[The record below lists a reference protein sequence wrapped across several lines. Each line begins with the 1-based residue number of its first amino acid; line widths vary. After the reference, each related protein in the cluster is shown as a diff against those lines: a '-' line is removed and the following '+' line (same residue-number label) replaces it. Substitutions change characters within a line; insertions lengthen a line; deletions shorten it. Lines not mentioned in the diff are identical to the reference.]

1 VAALRAFGIACL
13 GHLFGA
19 KNVDIMTPTERS
31 KRMSLIR
38 SKDTQ
43 PELLVR
49 RLVHSMGYRY
59 RSHESGLPGKPDIV
73 FKSRQKVIFVHGCFW
88 HLHRGCGRPPKS
100 KLDYWRPKLER
111 NVARDKLVRG
121 RLRRL
126 GWQQLV
132 VWECELDDR
141 ERLIR
146 KIGKFL
152 GTVKT
157 NLLEETA

>member
-1 VAALRAFGIACL
+1 
-13 GHLFGA
+13 
-19 KNVDIMTPTERS
+19 MTPTERS

-49 RLVHSMGYRY
+49 KLVHSMGYRY
-59 RSHESGLPGKPDIV
+59 RSHDSSLPGRPDIV
-73 FKSRQKVIFVHGCFW
+73 FRSRRKVIFVNGCFW
-88 HLHRGCGRPPKS
+88 HLHRRCPNSRAPKS
-100 KLDYWRPKLER
+100 KLNYWRPKLEG
-111 NVARDKLVRG
+111 NVARDKLVHG

-141 ERLIR
+141 ERLAH
-146 KIGKFL
+146 KLGKFL
-152 GTVKT
+152 GTGIKT
-157 NLLEETA
+157 NLLGETA

>member
-1 VAALRAFGIACL
+1 MAAVRAVGIASL
-13 GHLFGA
+13 A
-19 KNVDIMTPTERS
+19 RSKNVDIMTPTERS

-49 RLVHSMGYRY
+49 KLVHSMGYRY
-59 RSHESGLPGKPDIV
+59 RSHDSGLPGRPDIV
-73 FKSRQKVIFVHGCFW
+73 FRSRRKVIFVHGCFW
-88 HLHRGCGRPPKS
+88 HLHRRCANSRPPKS
-100 KLDYWRPKLER
+100 KLKYWRPKLEG
-111 NVARDKLVRG
+111 NVTRDKLVRG

-141 ERLIR
+141 ERLTR
-146 KIGKFL
+146 KLGKFL
-152 GTVKT
+152 GTGVNT
-157 NLLEETA
+157 NPLEDIA

>member
-1 VAALRAFGIACL
+1 
-13 GHLFGA
+13 
-19 KNVDIMTPTERS
+19 VDIMTATERS

-49 RLVHSMGYRY
+49 KLVHSMGYRY
-59 RSHESGLPGKPDIV
+59 RSHDSALPGRPDIV
-73 FKSRQKVIFVHGCFW
+73 FKSRRKVIFVHGCFW
-88 HLHRGCGRPPKS
+88 HLHRNCANSRPPKS
-100 KLDYWRPKLER
+100 KLDYWRPKLEG
-111 NVARDKLVRG
+111 NVTRDKLVRG

-132 VWECELDDR
+132 IWECEVDDR
-141 ERLIR
+141 ERLTR
-146 KIGKFL
+146 KLEKFL
-152 GTVKT
+152 GTGVIT